1 MLFRCPLNH
10 VLLCPRVCESVPRP
24 LSDPS
29 LQIIL
34 FGGGGRGGSHLSYPF
49 LCAEA
54 VQLVLSSFSG
64 GTALSVDIDFICL
77 LEEMSSES
85 SYVIILPS

>member
-1 MLFRCPLNH
+1 MCL
-10 VLLCPRVCESVPRP
+10 PRP

-29 LQIIL
+29 LLQIIL

-64 GTALSVDIDFICL
+64 GTALSVDIDFMFVGDEFGVFLCHHPTFL
-77 LEEMSSES
+77 ALWF
-85 SYVIILPS
+85 